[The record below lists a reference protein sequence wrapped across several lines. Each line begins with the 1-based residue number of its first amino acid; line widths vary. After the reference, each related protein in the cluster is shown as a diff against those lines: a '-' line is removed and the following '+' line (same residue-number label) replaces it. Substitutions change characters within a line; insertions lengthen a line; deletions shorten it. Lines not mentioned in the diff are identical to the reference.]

1 MFDKQ
6 SQILF
11 ENRLFTFS
19 LSKIS
24 LAILVFP
31 VPPIPHIPTAL
42 YPTSAS
48 SLKSMFSI
56 FSTYSLRPGI
66 LGVLHS
72 LYFPSQSS
80 TILSNLSLTL
90 TNRVFLLRTKRFSV
104 Y

>member
-6 SQILF
+6 SQILY
-11 ENRLFTFS
+11 RLFTFS

-42 YPTSAS
+42 YPTSA

-80 TILSNLSLTL
+80 TILSNLFLTL